1 VQPAPAI
8 IDVAYAE
15 RLTAE
20 EFVARP
26 PREIGRPWN
35 LIDGRALPSEGSARR
50 AHAQGEVL
58 VALEDWARAERPGR
72 GHAMPPLSVRL
83 DELNVYAPDVMWY
96 ADGRLPDAPDWP
108 APYPMPDIAVQVR
121 SPWTWHLDVG
131 PKKSGYE
138 YHGLPE
144 LWLVDTF
151 AESVLVFRRSTPR
164 SPDFDVVLELF
175 EDARLVSPLLSGFAL
190 PVADVFRVR

>member
-1 VQPAPAI
+1 VRVPTI

-20 EFVARP
+20 EFLARP
-26 PREIGRPWN
+26 SRELGRPWN

-50 AHAQGEVL
+50 AHAQGQVL
-58 VALEDWARAERPGR
+58 VALEEWAREERPGR
-72 GHAMPPLSVRL
+72 GHAMLPLSVRL
-83 DELNVYAPDVMWY
+83 DEVNVYAPDVMWY
-96 ADGRLPDAPDWP
+96 ADGQRPDDPNWP

-121 SPWTWHLDVG
+121 SPWTWRFDVG
-131 PKKSGYE
+131 PKKAGYE

-164 SPDFDVVLELF
+164 STNFDVALELF
-175 EDARLVSPLLSGFAL
+175 EHDEVGSPLLPGFAL
-190 PVADVFRVR
+190 PVTDVFRAR

>member
-1 VQPAPAI
+1 MEAPTI
-8 IDVAYAE
+8 VDVAYAE

-20 EFVARP
+20 EFLARP
-26 PREIGRPWN
+26 PRELGRPWN

-50 AHAQGEVL
+50 SHAQGEVL
-58 VALEDWARAERPGR
+58 FGIERWAREERPGR

-96 ADGRLPDAPDWP
+96 ADDRLPGDPDSP

-121 SPWTWHLDVG
+121 SPWTWRFDVG
-131 PKKSGYE
+131 HKKTRYE

-144 LWLVDTF
+144 LWLVDTS
-151 AESVLVFRRSTPR
+151 AKSVLVFRRSIPQAA
-164 SPDFDVVLELF
+164 DFDVALELF
-175 EDARLVSPLLSGFAL
+175 GDDELASPLLPGFAL
-190 PVADVFRVR
+190 PAADVFRVR